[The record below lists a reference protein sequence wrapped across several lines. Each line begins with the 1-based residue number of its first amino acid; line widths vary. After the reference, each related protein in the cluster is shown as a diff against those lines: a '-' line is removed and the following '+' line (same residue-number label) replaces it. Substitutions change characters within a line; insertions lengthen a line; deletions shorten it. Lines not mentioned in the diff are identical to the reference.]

1 MPASAGIFVSP
12 PPRPMM
18 EQLWSP
24 WRSAYIAS
32 DQSSEGCFLC
42 KAAAPDAEQRLV
54 LVVARF
60 EFTIVLLNRYPYNA
74 GHLLIAPKEHTGN
87 LGVLP
92 TAQAHELMDVTQ
104 VALRVLQAEMRP
116 QGVNLGGNLGA
127 AAGAGVPD
135 HLHIHLVPRWNG
147 DTNFMPVIGEVK
159 VVSEQIDEIWD
170 RFSKAFCDSTSR

>member
-1 MPASAGIFVSP
+1 M
-12 PPRPMM
+12 
-18 EQLWSP
+18 
-24 WRSAYIAS
+24 
-32 DQSSEGCFLC
+32 
-42 KAAAPDAEQRLV
+42 
-54 LVVARF
+54 
-60 EFTIVLLNRYPYNA
+60 
-74 GHLLIAPKEHTGN
+74 
-87 LGVLP
+87 GVLP

-116 QGVNLGGNLGA
+116 HGVNLGGNLGA